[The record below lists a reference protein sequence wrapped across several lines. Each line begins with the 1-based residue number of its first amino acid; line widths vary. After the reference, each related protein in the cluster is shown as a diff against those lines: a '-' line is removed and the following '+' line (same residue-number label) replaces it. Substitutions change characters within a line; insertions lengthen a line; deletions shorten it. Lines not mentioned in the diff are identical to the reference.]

1 MRLIAAV
8 LALSIAW
15 SARSFG
21 QTWEVTSSLSEQN
34 ERIVQAVLSDGTILA
49 DGMVIYETGGTW
61 MLPIGELA
69 SAMDLAI
76 QVSPTLGL
84 AEGTLVSEEQKF
96 RLSLVDCEV
105 RIKGEVRKLPRRDD
119 GTCVGVIPF
128 DQELYIELALLTTW
142 LPSRFRVDGPRS
154 QLVLTSTEELPIQA
168 RIRRQQQWER
178 SSKGP
183 RQQLD
188 PSLTWRSVP
197 REWLDGFSSDQQ
209 ISVRSEKGAGANP
222 EQQFSLSSTVNAE
235 LLGFQS
241 FGFLSI
247 DGNRLQRPRVS
258 LIRREPEGELLGP
271 MRARSVELLDFE
283 FPQLPMISSARIAR
297 GLLISN
303 IALNQRHDFGRRDIT
318 GEILPGWEVQ
328 LFHNDILIDQQTA
341 DSTGRYLFA
350 SVPMYYGQNRVH
362 LAFFGPQGQRRNEYF
377 NYTIDSQNLQS
388 GETEYRAAI
397 GMRDSQATS
406 LIELRQ
412 GLSSFATIEL
422 LSARVLHPGGS
433 SGRQYHQAGV
443 RAFGKGVLTR
453 ALATFE
459 SQGGS
464 AKQLSVQLPLQ
475 SMAIGARY
483 TLLQDFQSEIYNF
496 KTSSTL
502 ARRVEGEWAFL
513 LPTSP
518 GIQTTWLITSDSF
531 VDANPIVGMTAR
543 QSLSLGRV
551 YWNHEIRQDW
561 GLSGSPRGRIEA
573 NYAPSFSR
581 FSASIDYV
589 GTSPQRAGLETQT
602 SWGDQYSLLVSAQ
615 KSLTSNDARI
625 GPSIVRNFKSFL
637 AGLSAN
643 ADSSGAFAVGL
654 NLSSNLTRDPR
665 QDTTVMRAQN
675 GAENGT
681 ASVRVFVDANRNTI
695 MDPGE
700 MPVEH
705 VGIIANQRD
714 LGIFTNSEGLALIPG
729 LAPYLPSSLSLLP
742 SSIDSPFLRP
752 AEKGIRFIPRPGKP
766 FVVDLSLVIV
776 GEIEGI
782 VEIDENGQI
791 SPVRLAVVEALSL
804 DDGKSYTTR
813 TGRDGVFVFE
823 EIPPGRYRV
832 RLREVRNQKPAQDPG
847 TREITIAP
855 GGSIEA
861 GLTFRIR
868 AP

>member
-1 MRLIAAV
+1 M
-8 LALSIAW
+8 AW
-15 SARSFG
+15 SAPSLA
-21 QTWEVTSSLSEQN
+21 QTWEVTSSLNEQN
-34 ERIVQAVLSDGTILA
+34 ERIVQAVLADGTLLA
-49 DGMVIYETGGTW
+49 DAMVIYETGGTW
-61 MLPIGELA
+61 MLPLGELA
-69 SAMDLAI
+69 SAMDLPI

-84 AEGTLVSEEQKF
+84 AEGSLVSEEQKF
-96 RLSLVDCEV
+96 RLSLAECQV
-105 RIKGEVRKLPRRDD
+105 RIKDEIRKLPRRDD
-119 GTCVGVIPF
+119 GTCVGIIPF
-128 DQELYIELALLTTW
+128 DQEVYIDVALLSAW

-188 PSLTWRSVP
+188 PGLPWRSVP

-209 ISVRSEKGAGANP
+209 ISVRSENAAGAGSK
-222 EQQFSLSSTVNAE
+222 QDFSVSSAVNAE

-258 LIRREPEGELLGP
+258 LIRREPEGLLLGP

-341 DSTGRYLFA
+341 DATGRYLFTA
-350 SVPMYYGQNRVH
+350 VPMYYGQNRIH

-377 NYTIDSQNLQS
+377 NYSIDSQTLQS

-397 GMRDSQATS
+397 GIRDSQATS

-412 GLSSFATIEL
+412 GISSFATIEVL
-422 LSARVLHPGGS
+422 NARILHPEES
-433 SGRQYHQAGV
+433 SGRQYYQAGL
-443 RAFGKGVLTR
+443 RAFGNGVLAR
-453 ALATFE
+453 ALATFQ
-459 SQGGS
+459 SGGGS
-464 AKQLSVQLPLQ
+464 AKQLSVQLPLR

-483 TLLQDFQSEIYNF
+483 TTLQDFQSEIYNF

-502 ARRVEGEWAFL
+502 ASRIEGEWAFL

-518 GIQTTWLITSDSF
+518 GIQTTWLISRDSF
-531 VDANPIVGMTAR
+531 LDAKQTVGLTAR
-543 QSLSLGRV
+543 QSLNLGRV

-581 FSASIDYV
+581 FSASIDYF
-589 GTSPQRAGLETQT
+589 GSSPQRANLETQT
-602 SWGDQYSLLVSAQ
+602 SWGDDYSLLFSAQ
-615 KSLTSNDARI
+615 KSLTSNEARL

-637 AGLSAN
+637 AGLSAS
-643 ADSSGAFAVGL
+643 ADSSGDFSLGL
-654 NLSSNLTRDPR
+654 NLSSNLSRDPR
-665 QDTTVMRAQN
+665 QGTAVLRAAN

-681 ASVRVFVDANRNTI
+681 ASVRVFVDANRNGI
-695 MDPGE
+695 MDSGE
-700 MPVEH
+700 TPVEH
-705 VGIIANQRD
+705 VGIQLNQRD
-714 LGIFTNSEGLALIPG
+714 LGIFTDREGLAFIQG
-729 LAPYLPSSLSLLP
+729 LAPYSPSSLALAP

-766 FVVDLSLVIV
+766 FLVDLPLLIV

-782 VEIDENGQI
+782 VEIDENGRI
-791 SPVRLAVVEALSL
+791 TPVRLAVVEALSL

-823 EIPPGRYRV
+823 EMPPGLYRV
-832 RLREVRNQKPAQDPG
+832 RVREIRNMKPAQDPG
-847 TREITIAP
+847 TRDLSIAP
-855 GGSIEA
+855 GGSIEN
-861 GLTFRIR
+861 GLTFRVR